1 MTAPEG
7 FDYRERKNGEVAI
20 FHHGKLAK
28 MMRADDAKKFL
39 ASLKKG
45 DAQQV
50 MAEFAGN
57 DAQVARP
64 DGPGSAP
71 TLHGNGPAHTQT
83 EFRRKS
89 V

>member
-28 MMRADDAKKFL
+28 MMRDDDAKKFL
-39 ASLKKG
+39 AALKKG
-45 DAQQV
+45 EAQEV
-50 MAEFAGN
+50 MAEFAGS

-64 DGPGSAP
+64 DGPGSQSG
-71 TLHGNGPAHTQT
+71 LHGNGPAHTKT

>member
-28 MMRADDAKKFL
+28 MMRDDDAKKFL
-39 ASLKKG
+39 DALKKG
-45 DAQQV
+45 EAQEV
-50 MAEFAGN
+50 MAEFAGG

-64 DGPGSAP
+64 DGPSSAP
-71 TLHGNGPAHTQT
+71 TLHGNGPAHSRP

>member
-1 MTAPEG
+1 MTAAEG
-7 FDYRERKNGEVAI
+7 FDYRARKNGEVAI

-28 MMRADDAKKFL
+28 MMRDDDAKKFL
-39 ASLKKG
+39 AAIKDG
-45 DAQQV
+45 DKQQV
-50 MAEFAGN
+50 MADFAGS

-64 DGPGSAP
+64 DGPGSQAG
-71 TLHGNGPAHTQT
+71 LHGSATAHTKP

>member
-7 FDYRERKNGEVAI
+7 FDYRARKNGEVAI

-28 MMRADDAKKFL
+28 MMRDDDAKKFL
-39 ASLKKG
+39 DAVKKG
-45 DAQQV
+45 DAQEV
-50 MAEFAGN
+50 MAEFAGT

-64 DGPGSAP
+64 DGPGSTP
-71 TLHGNGPAHTQT
+71 GLHGNGPAHTKT